1 MLSGDATTDVCAVVA
16 TTTLAYLVA
25 HYFLAPERTAAW
37 TGDPEPQG
45 VRPVALFRLLAGAL
59 WLAAPIVV
67 FVATIHAVPSGWGLA
82 PDLSLRAL
90 AWVAIPAAVLVPVLF
105 LAARSPTVW
114 ADTPRMRITDWGSRT
129 FAINAATWAVYL
141 IGYEYLFRGFT
152 VLFLA
157 EHLGAA
163 PAIAIG
169 TGLYAF
175 QHLPRG
181 AGECLGSAAMGV
193 LFGLMT
199 VDTGSMASAWAL
211 HMIIALCGERFAIH
225 HDPARI
231 WKR

>member
-1 MLSGDATTDVCAVVA
+1 MLSSDATTDVCAVVA

-25 HYFLAPERTAAW
+25 HYVLAPDRVAAF
-37 TGDPEPQG
+37 TRDPEPQG

-59 WLAAPIVV
+59 WLGAP
-67 FVATIHAVPSGWGLA
+67 VAVLMSVIHTAPSGWGFV

-90 AWVAIPAAVLVPVLF
+90 AWVALPAAVLVPVLF
-105 LAARSPTVW
+105 FAARAPAVW
-114 ADTPRMRITDWGSRT
+114 ADTPRMRITTWGPRT
-129 FAINAATWAVYL
+129 FGINAATWAVYL
-141 IGYEYLFRGFT
+141 VGYEYLFRGFT

-181 AGECLGSAAMGV
+181 AGECLGSAIMGV

-211 HMIIALCGERFAIH
+211 HMIIAMCGERFAIH
-225 HDPARI
+225 HNPALHWR
-231 WKR
+231 R